1 MVYALNKFDTEILN
15 LFYSSYYIREV
26 ELAIAN
32 EYVKQQIRTP
42 IHLSIGQEVT
52 ASAICLLLNKKDY
65 VISHHRSHAHY
76 LAKEGSLDKFIAELY
91 GKEGGCSRGYGGS
104 MHLIDKN
111 KNFLGATAIV
121 SNSIPVGAGF
131 AYSLL
136 LKRINRKVC
145 IFIGDAGTEEGVFYE
160 TANFVSLKNLPVIFF
175 CENNQYSVYTHISK
189 RRPKNVE
196 LYKIAASLGINS
208 YLLDSSNPIK
218 FYKELKNIIK
228 KNNNKPIF
236 IEVKT
241 YRFCEHTGHK
251 EAGKFDYGS
260 LKDLNYWKKNDPI
273 KKLEQYLMTKKIL
286 NNILKKQYKDN
297 INSKIKKAFRYA
309 KFSKPL
315 NYKKFLKEN
324 LK

>member
-1 MVYALNKFDTEILN
+1 MVHTLNKFDNEILN
-15 LFYSSYYIREV
+15 LFYNSHYIREV

-52 ASAICLLLNKKDY
+52 ASAICSLLNKKDY

-76 LAKEGSLDKFIAELY
+76 LAKGGSLDKFIAELY

-104 MHLIDKN
+104 MHLIDKD

-136 LKRINRKVC
+136 LKKKKNKVC

-196 LYKIAASLGINS
+196 LYRIAASLGINS

-228 KNNNKPIF
+228 KNNNSPVF

-241 YRFCEHTGHK
+241 YRFCEHTGPK
-251 EAGKFDYGS
+251 EAGRFDYGS
-260 LKDLNYWKKNDPI
+260 LKDLIYWKQNDPL
-273 KKLEQYLMTKKIL
+273 KKLEKYLVTKKML
-286 NNILKKQYKDN
+286 SSILKKKYTKN
-297 INSKIKKAFRYA
+297 INNKIKKAFRYA
-309 KFSKPL
+309 NFSKPL

>member
-1 MVYALNKFDTEILN
+1 MVHALNKFDNEILN
-15 LFYSSYYIREV
+15 LFYNSHYIREI

-32 EYVKQQIRTP
+32 EYIKQQIRTP
-42 IHLSIGQEVT
+42 IHLSIGQEIT

-76 LAKEGSLDKFIAELY
+76 LAKGGSLNKFIAELY

-104 MHLIDKN
+104 MHLIDKD

-136 LKRINRKVC
+136 LKKKNNKVC

-175 CENNQYSVYTHISK
+175 CENNQFSVYTHISK
-189 RRPKNVE
+189 RRPKNVK

-218 FYKELKNIIK
+218 FYKELKSIIK
-228 KNNNKPIF
+228 QNNNKPIF
-236 IEVKT
+236 VEVKT
-241 YRFCEHTGHK
+241 YRFCEHTGPK

-260 LKDLNYWKKNDPI
+260 LNDLNYWKTNDPL
-273 KKLEQYLMTKKIL
+273 KKLEKYLVSKKMLTSIQKKKYTDSI
-286 NNILKKQYKDN
+286 NN
-297 INSKIKKAFRYA
+297 KIKKAFKYA
-309 KFSKPL
+309 KSNKPL
-315 NYKKFLKEN
+315 EYKKFLKEN
-324 LK
+324 F